1 MGSLLSAILAGLP
14 IPEVLVTPLVA
25 MLGLQAC
32 VAMLGFY
39 MAAGDVQCS
48 RSAHAMLMQCSSLL
62 TKHFLLGHPPI
73 CFCFTSESGS
83 HVARAGFN
91 SCSAS
96 QVLGSEA

>member
-1 MGSLLSAILAGLP
+1 MGSLLSATLAGLP

-48 RSAHAMLMQCSSLL
+48 RNAHAMLKLAHQALPPGPSSHL
-62 TKHFLLGHPPI
+62 FL
-73 CFCFTSESGS
+73 FYF
-83 HVARAGFN
+83 
-91 SCSAS
+91 
-96 QVLGSEA
+96 